1 MPVKLCDSCYYFGG
15 ANRCNVY
22 NRLAPC
28 PIDHSGCYNFKDRLQ
43 TEIEKNRET
52 YWYGIYDCAYVC
64 KNCECSMPMCADGD
78 DVSRHFQYCPFC
90 GKKIKAFYA
99 SEVDAE
105 FLEDEK
111 ECPEVT
117 NDAGET
123 V

>member
-1 MPVKLCDSCYYFGG
+1 
-15 ANRCNVY
+15 
-22 NRLAPC
+22 
-28 PIDHSGCYNFKDRLQ
+28 
-43 TEIEKNRET
+43 
-52 YWYGIYDCAYVC
+52 
-64 KNCECSMPMCADGD
+64 MPMCADGD

-111 ECPEVT
+111 ECPEVQ
-117 NDAGET
+117 N